1 MFQKSMVLALM
12 IGCSSAA
19 VHANTQVSQLNW
31 QATASKDTNMEV
43 SLTHSGLQAI
53 NSDPAQAPVQI
64 LAADLS
70 HPDFNTTYRLQA
82 RALYGSLPQQDDLRI
97 TLALNGQ
104 PLAASHALPLAQAT
118 RYYLSYQADS
128 ARPDQVGEAAYE
140 LMVYWL
146 G

>member
-43 SLTHSGLQAI
+43 SLTHPGLQAI
-53 NSDPAQAPVQI
+53 NSDPTQAPVQI
-64 LAADLS
+64 LVADLS

-82 RALYGSLPQQDDLRI
+82 RALYSSLPQQDDLRI

-104 PLAASHALPLAQAT
+104 PLEMTHSLTLAQAT
-118 RYYLSYQADS
+118 HYYLSYQAPS

>member
-1 MFQKSMVLALM
+1 MFQKNMLLALM

-19 VHANTQVSQLNW
+19 VYANTQVGQLNW
-31 QATASKDTNMEV
+31 QATASKETKMEV

-82 RALYGSLPQQDDLRI
+82 RKLYGSLPQQDDLRI

-104 PLAASHALPLAQAT
+104 PLETTHALPLTQAT
-118 RYYLSYQADS
+118 RYYLSYQAAS
-128 ARPDQVGEAAYE
+128 AKPDQVGEAAYE

>member
-1 MFQKSMVLALM
+1 MFQKSMVLAVM

-19 VHANTQVSQLNW
+19 VHANTQVSQVNW
-31 QATASKDTNMEV
+31 QATASKETNMEV
-43 SLTHSGLQAI
+43 ALTHPGLQAI

-82 RALYGSLPQQDDLRI
+82 RTLRLPCHSRMISGSRWRSTDNPRSK
-97 TLALNGQ
+97 
-104 PLAASHALPLAQAT
+104 PRPPLAQAT
-118 RYYLSYQADS
+118 RYYLSYQAPS
-128 ARPDQVGEAAYE
+128 ARPDQVGDAAYE